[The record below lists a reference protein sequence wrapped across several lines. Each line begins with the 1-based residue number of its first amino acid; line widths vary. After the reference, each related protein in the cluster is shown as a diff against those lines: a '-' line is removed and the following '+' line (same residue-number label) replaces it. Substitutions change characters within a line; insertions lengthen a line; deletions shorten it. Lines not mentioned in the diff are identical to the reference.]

1 MSRQRFK
8 GLYLQN
14 TVHPLCFSFV
24 TYTPQ
29 TRDQMVSCGDLN
41 PDDEYFSPVL
51 FDFLLFVSEG
61 ILGLSPDAAF
71 PLGYDDLA
79 IAASRIRGT
88 GLQHEYL
95 STLEQGVWNGQQ
107 QAVLDQRRDILSR
120 ASWDGARLRRRDDH
134 Q

>member
-14 TVHPLCFSFV
+14 TGHPLCFSFV

-41 PDDEYFSPVL
+41 PDDEYFNPVL

-71 PLGYDDLA
+71 PLGYVDLA

-88 GLQHEYL
+88 GVQHEYL
-95 STLEQGVWNGQQ
+95 ITVKQGAWNNQK
-107 QAVLDQRRDILSR
+107 QAVLDQLRDILSR